1 LVTWGPYWLSLIE
14 WLLQNIG
21 GEKSANSIIFL
32 DMRVKDVVED
42 SPLPMNRFICGI
54 AVMDTPLTLTS
65 KRTLGICVKV
75 HLDVAVQVEFVG
87 KF

>member
-1 LVTWGPYWLSLIE
+1 
-14 WLLQNIG
+14 
-21 GEKSANSIIFL
+21 
-32 DMRVKDVVED
+32 MRVKDVVED